1 MKKEAMSYIAFYMY
15 ESLLPLFDH
24 KTNKSNCIRNIDIV
38 KKKYDFR
45 IENKSCFFN
54 CILPPLE
61 KTVIYRLLMKT
72 EEGARLVRL
81 PSRRCR
87 SRRNL
92 NERWTAASLFANS
105 HDREKNGSRR
115 IQVRCLPRRDKT
127 SSLFSRRCFTLGS
140 EGPWPLASERVT
152 NAKKKKGI
160 VKVET
165 LHRFYGLFRTVF
177 EFCLFARCM
186 GEAKYKSKRKRKKT
200 TLRKTLLTIYV

>member
-140 EGPWPLASERVT
+140 EGPWPLASEWVT
-152 NAKKKKGI
+152 NAKKKRVSWKLKHCTGFTGYSGPSSSFASLHDAWGKPNINRKG
-160 VKVET
+160 KE
-165 LHRFYGLFRTVF
+165 
-177 EFCLFARCM
+177 
-186 GEAKYKSKRKRKKT
+186 KRRH
-200 TLRKTLLTIYV
+200 